1 MSLSRCPF
9 GMIDIIVAN
18 WNCVSNLIDMVQS
31 VRANT
36 HGAWRMFVHDNASED
51 GAAEWLS
58 GQDDLGVTLGT
69 ENDGFSRATN
79 FGVERSLEM
88 GDSEWTVLMNND
100 ITVPR
105 HWDKIMLRRLRKDPR
120 VKVCS
125 PALLKT
131 RGRHGPDDHFKRAIR
146 THGRDAMVRADW
158 VGFSCAF
165 IHKDIWREHGLL
177 EWRGHRWHWDS
188 DREFCMRL
196 DRRRH
201 IVAIYTG
208 LGVRHWHGAS
218 RRYVHRRRAGER
230 ASQGIVWR
238 MADEMYAETGRID
251 RWLLRDQIVDAQGHA
266 PSMEE
271 ISHILSLWL
280 DRMRVATKRLAG
292 PLP

>member
-1 MSLSRCPF
+1 
-9 GMIDIIVAN
+9 MIDIIVAS

-36 HGAWRMFVHDNASED
+36 HGPWRMFVHDNASED

-58 GQDDLGVTLGT
+58 EQDDLHVTLGT
-69 ENDGFSRATN
+69 ENAGFSRATN
-79 FGVERSLEM
+79 FGIVRSLEM

-100 ITVPR
+100 VTVPL
-105 HWDKIMLRRLRKDPR
+105 HWDKLMLRRLNGDPR

-131 RGRHGPDDHFKRAIR
+131 RGRHGPEDHFKRAIR
-146 THGRDAMVRADW
+146 THGVNAMVKADW

-165 IHKDIWREHGLL
+165 VHKDMWREYGLL
-177 EWRGHRWHWDS
+177 KWHGRRWHWDS

-196 DRRRH
+196 KRRRH

-208 LGVRHWHGAS
+208 LGVKHWHGAS

-230 ASQGIVWR
+230 ASQGVVWR

-251 RWLLRDQIVDAQGHA
+251 KHLLRRRVVDAQGYA

-271 ISHILSLWL
+271 MSYVLSLWL
-280 DRMRVATKRLAG
+280 DRKRVETKLKRR
-292 PLP
+292 